1 MRVTTGLF
9 LFFASL
15 LAACQASESALRARP
30 AAAEAPP
37 AGLVA
42 NSLAGT
48 SYDEGGDGDIRGRTE
63 NAFKASADG
72 GVTTTGAFGTVDTAA
87 APAAADRML
96 IQTGQVSVEV
106 PRPDEIMTSFRTQ
119 VVAWGGH
126 LQSQADTTL
135 TVRVPA
141 SRFDE
146 AFDWVKHSGRL
157 LSESRQAQDVTEEFL
172 DLGIR
177 IENARRSRD
186 RLLEILQKADKVED
200 ILKVEAELRR
210 LTEEIE
216 RMEGRKKFLADQVT
230 LATLQATF
238 QPVAAA
244 PPAKRRRQP
253 SRFDWINW
261 IGAER
266 MLEDF

>member
-1 MRVTTGLF
+1 MRSAPRLLLSF
-9 LFFASL
+9 L
-15 LAACQASESALRARP
+15 LAIGAVACAADRQSARGRP
-30 AAAEAPP
+30 SPSRGMVAAEQEQIVDGATEAPQ
-37 AGLVA
+37 AR
-42 NSLAGT
+42 LAFDLG
-48 SYDEGGDGDIRGRTE
+48 SGGWDDRTT
-63 NAFKASADG
+63 NADG
-72 GVTTTGAFGTVDTAA
+72 GVTTTGTAA
-87 APAAADRML
+87 DPAAEERML
-96 IQTGQVSVEV
+96 IQTGQVRVEV
-106 PRPDEIMTSFRTQ
+106 PHPDELMASFRAQ

-146 AFDWVKHSGRL
+146 AFEWVKRSGRV

-177 IENARRSRD
+177 IENARRSRE

-216 RMEGRKKFLADQVT
+216 RMEGRKKFLADRVT

-238 QPVAAA
+238 QPITEA

-253 SRFDWINW
+253 SRFDWINR

-266 MLEDF
+266 VMEDFR